1 MSDTANDPIQSFT
14 AKSDLPLRL
23 EPARQGF
30 DMATALGLLGAL
42 ALIAIAIFLGGNWLA
57 FVDVPSILIVICG
70 TFAITT
76 VSYSVVEIMQAQPLM
91 FRTLFSTGHTPNEA
105 AAKVLQLAERARRR
119 GLLAMQN
126 ELFSLKNEPFLLRG
140 MTMLV
145 DGMPIEEVERNL
157 TFETHAMAQR
167 HQRSTGIL
175 RRAAE
180 VSPAMGLIG
189 TLIGLVQMLGS
200 LNQPEGIGPAMAV
213 ALLTTFYGAVLANVF
228 FLPIASKLERNSAIE
243 LLINQIFI
251 LGTLS
256 IARQENPRR
265 LELVLN
271 TILPANQRVK
281 YFD

>member
-30 DMATALGLLGAL
+30 DMATALGLIGAL

-57 FVDVPSILIVICG
+57 FVDVPSILIVVCG

-76 VSYSVVEIMQAQPLM
+76 VSYSVTEIMQAQPLM

-126 ELFSLKNEPFLLRG
+126 ELYSLKNEPYLLRG

-167 HQRSTGIL
+167 HQRSSGIL

>member
-42 ALIAIAIFLGGNWLA
+42 ALIVIAIFLGGNWLA
-57 FVDVPSILIVICG
+57 FIDIPSILIVICG

-76 VSYSVVEIMQAQPLM
+76 VSYSVTEIMQAQPLM

-126 ELFSLKNEPFLLRG
+126 ELFSLKNEPYLLRG

-145 DGMPIEEVERNL
+145 DGMPLEEVERNL

>member
-14 AKSDLPLRL
+14 AKSDMPLRL

-30 DMATALGLLGAL
+30 DMATAMGLIGAL

-57 FVDVPSILIVICG
+57 FVDVPSILIVVCG

-76 VSYSVVEIMQAQPLM
+76 VSYSVTEIMQAQPLM

-126 ELFSLKNEPFLLRG
+126 ELYSLKNEPYLLRG

>member
-1 MSDTANDPIQSFT
+1 MSETANEPVQSFT
-14 AKSDLPLRL
+14 AKSDVPVRL
-23 EPARQGF
+23 EARQQGF
-30 DMATALGLLGAL
+30 DMATLFGLAGAIV
-42 ALIAIAIFLGGNWLA
+42 LIAAAIWLGGNWTA
-57 FVDVPSILIVICG
+57 FIDVPSILMVVLG

-76 VSYSVVEIMQAQPLM
+76 VSYSWSEIAQAQPIM
-91 FRTLFSTGHTPNEA
+91 WRTLFVRDQAPNEA
-105 AAKVLQLAERARRR
+105 ATRVLQLAERARRR

-126 ELFSLKNEPFLLRG
+126 EFTALRNEPYLQRA

-167 HQRSTGIL
+167 HRRSTGIL

-189 TLIGLVQMLGS
+189 TLVGLVQMLGA
-200 LNQPEGIGPAMAV
+200 LDRPDAIGPAMAV
-213 ALLTTFYGAVLANVF
+213 ALLTTFYGAVMANVI

-243 LLINQIFI
+243 LLINQIYI
-251 LGTLS
+251 LGALS
-256 IARQENPRR
+256 IGRQENPRR

-271 TILPANQRVK
+271 TILPANQRVR

>member
-57 FVDVPSILIVICG
+57 FVDVPSILIVVCG

-76 VSYSVVEIMQAQPLM
+76 VSYSMTEIMQAQPLM
-91 FRTLFSTGHTPNEA
+91 FRTLFSVGHTPNEA
-105 AAKVLQLAERARRR
+105 AAKILQLAERARRR

-126 ELFSLKNEPFLLRG
+126 ELYSLKNEPFLLRG